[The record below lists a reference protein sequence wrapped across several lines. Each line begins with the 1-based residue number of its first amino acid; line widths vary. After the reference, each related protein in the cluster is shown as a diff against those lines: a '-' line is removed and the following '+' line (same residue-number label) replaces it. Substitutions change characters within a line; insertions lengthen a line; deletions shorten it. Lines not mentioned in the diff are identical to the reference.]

1 MRVII
6 FSFFISLK
14 APNITRIIQ
23 TITFTS
29 TDPIAIIG
37 PFIEPAAPASNKKSI
52 PINIELD

>member
-1 MRVII
+1 M
-6 FSFFISLK
+6 
-14 APNITRIIQ
+14 TRIIQ

-52 PINIELD
+52 PINIELE